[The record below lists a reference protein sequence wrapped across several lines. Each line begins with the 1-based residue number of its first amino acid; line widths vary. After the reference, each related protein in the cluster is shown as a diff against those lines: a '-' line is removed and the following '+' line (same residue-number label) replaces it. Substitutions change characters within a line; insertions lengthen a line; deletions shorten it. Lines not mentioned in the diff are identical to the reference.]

1 MSDSTGN
8 PYSGQPDQPDSSGQQ
23 PPGYPPPSGQPAE
36 PTSPYGQQP
45 PPQSPHGQQP
55 PAQPPYGQP
64 AYGQPAYGQPGY
76 GQPGYG
82 QPGYGQP
89 AYGQQGYGDPGR
101 RPGSVTAAGVLTLIF
116 SGLSL
121 LMFGFVLVAFLV
133 ARDLVVD
140 EMSTTP
146 GLEGIEPNDVVTGV
160 VVVMV
165 GLVLWC
171 IVAMVLAVF
180 AMRRSN
186 GARVGLVIS
195 ASLAAILC
203 LVSIQSLLSG
213 LPLIAC
219 IVTIVC
225 LFAGGAND
233 WYSGRP
239 GNTTGGGWQGSP
251 VA

>member
-8 PYSGQPDQPDSSGQQ
+8 PYPGQPDQPDSSGQR
-23 PPGYPPPSGQPAE
+23 PPAQSPPPSPYGQPPTGQPAE
-36 PTSPYGQQP
+36 PTSPYGQP
-45 PPQSPHGQQP
+45 PAQQ

-76 GQPGYG
+76 GQPAYGQGYG
-82 QPGYGQP
+82 QT
-89 AYGQQGYGDPGR
+89 DPGR
-101 RPGSVTAAGVLTLIF
+101 RPGSVTAAGVLTLVF

-121 LMFGFVLVAFLV
+121 VMFSFVLVMFLV
-133 ARDLVVD
+133 ARDFVVD
-140 EMSTTP
+140 EMATAP
-146 GLEGIEPNDVVTGV
+146 GFEDIDPNDIVTGV
-160 VVVMV
+160 VVMMV

-171 IVAMVLAVF
+171 IAAMVLAVF

-186 GARVGLVIS
+186 GARIGLVIS
-195 ASLAAILC
+195 ASVAAVLC
-203 LVSIQSLLSG
+203 LVSIQSLVSG

-225 LFAGGAND
+225 LFAGGANA

-239 GNTTGGGWQGSP
+239 GNTGGGWQGSP

>member
-8 PYSGQPDQPDSSGQQ
+8 PYSGQPDQPDASGQQ
-23 PPGYPPPSGQPAE
+23 PPSYPPPTGQPAE
-36 PTSPYGQQP
+36 PTAPYGQQPPAQQPPAPSPYGQQP
-45 PPQSPHGQQP
+45 AYGQP
-55 PAQPPYGQP
+55 VYGQP
-64 AYGQPAYGQPGY
+64 A
-76 GQPGYG
+76 YG

-121 LMFGFVLVAFLV
+121 LIFGFVLVAFLV
-133 ARDLVVD
+133 ARDLVVE
-140 EMSTTP
+140 EMGNAP
-146 GLEGIEPNDVVTGV
+146 GFENIDPNDVVTGV
-160 VVVMV
+160 VVMMV

-195 ASLAAILC
+195 SVLAAILC
-203 LVSIQSLLSG
+203 LISIQSAISG

-225 LFAGGAND
+225 LFAGGANA

-239 GNTTGGGWQGSP
+239 GGGSGGWQGSP

>member
-23 PPGYPPPSGQPAE
+23 PPSYPPPASSPYGQPPAGQPAE
-36 PTSPYGQQP
+36 PTSPYGHQP
-45 PPQSPHGQQP
+45 PPQSPYGQQP
-55 PAQPPYGQP
+55 PAQP
-64 AYGQPAYGQPGY
+64 A
-76 GQPGYG
+76 YG

-89 AYGQQGYGDPGR
+89 AYGQPSYGQQGYSEPGR
-101 RPGSVTAAGVLTLIF
+101 RPGSVTTAGVLTLVF

-121 LMFGFVLVAFLV
+121 LMFGFVLVMFLV

-140 EMSTTP
+140 EMATTQ
-146 GLEGIEPNDVVTGV
+146 GFENIDANDIVTGV
-160 VVVMV
+160 VVIMV

-171 IVAMVLAVF
+171 AVAMVLAVF

-203 LVSIQSLLSG
+203 LISIQTLLSG
-213 LPLIAC
+213 VPLIAC
-219 IVTIVC
+219 VVTVVC

>member
-8 PYSGQPDQPDSSGQQ
+8 SQSGQPDQPDSTGQQ
-23 PPGYPPPSGQPAE
+23 PPAYPPPGGQPAE
-36 PTSPYGQQP
+36 PTPPYGQQP
-45 PPQSPHGQQP
+45 PPPSPYGQPPAQPPYGQQP

-64 AYGQPAYGQPGY
+64 AYGQPGY
-76 GQPGYG
+76 GQPA
-82 QPGYGQP
+82 YGQP

-116 SGLSL
+116 SGLL
-121 LMFGFVLVAFLV
+121 LVTFGFVLVMFLV
-133 ARDLVVD
+133 ARSVVVD
-140 EMSTTP
+140 QMATAP
-146 GLEGIEPNDVVTGV
+146 GFEDVDPNDIVTGV
-160 VVVMV
+160 VVIMV

-171 IVAMVLAVF
+171 LVAMVLAVF

-203 LVSIQSLLSG
+203 MVSIQSLLSG
-213 LPLIAC
+213 LPLVAC
-219 IVTIVC
+219 IVTIIC
-225 LFAGGAND
+225 LFAGGANA
-233 WYSGRP
+233 WYSARP
-239 GNTTGGGWQGSP
+239 GNTGGGWQGSP

>member
-23 PPGYPPPSGQPAE
+23 PPAQSPPPSPYGQPPTGQPAE
-36 PTSPYGQQP
+36 PTSPYGQP
-45 PPQSPHGQQP
+45 PAQQ

-76 GQPGYG
+76 GQPAYGQGYG
-82 QPGYGQP
+82 QT
-89 AYGQQGYGDPGR
+89 DPGR
-101 RPGSVTAAGVLTLIF
+101 RPGSVTAAGVLTLVF

-121 LMFGFVLVAFLV
+121 VMFSFVLVMFLV
-133 ARDLVVD
+133 ARDFVVD
-140 EMSTTP
+140 EMATAP
-146 GLEGIEPNDVVTGV
+146 GFEDIDPNDIVTGV
-160 VVVMV
+160 VVMMV

-171 IVAMVLAVF
+171 IAAMVLAVF

-186 GARVGLVIS
+186 GARIGLVIS
-195 ASLAAILC
+195 ASVAAVLC
-203 LVSIQSLLSG
+203 LVSIQSLVSG

-225 LFAGGAND
+225 LFAGGANA

-239 GNTTGGGWQGSP
+239 GNTGGGWQGSP

>member
-8 PYSGQPDQPDSSGQQ
+8 PHSGQPGQPDQPDAPGQQ
-23 PPGYPPPSGQPAE
+23 PPSYPPPSGQPAE
-36 PTSPYGQQP
+36 PTAPYGQQGSPAYGQQP
-45 PPQSPHGQQP
+45 PTHS
-55 PAQPPYGQP
+55 PYGQP

-76 GQPGYG
+76 GQP
-82 QPGYGQP
+82 
-89 AYGQQGYGDPGR
+89 AYGQQGYGDQGR

-133 ARDLVVD
+133 ARDLVVE
-140 EMSTTP
+140 EMANAP
-146 GLEGIEPNDVVTGV
+146 GFQDIDPNDVVTGV
-160 VVVMV
+160 VIMMV

-171 IVAMVLAVF
+171 VVAMVLAVF

-186 GARVGLVIS
+186 GARIGLVIS
-195 ASLAAILC
+195 SVLAAILC
-203 LVSIQSLLSG
+203 LISVQSLISG

-219 IVTIVC
+219 IVTVVC
-225 LFAGGAND
+225 LFAGGANA
-233 WYSGRP
+233 WYSGRA
-239 GNTTGGGWQGSP
+239 GGGSGGWQGSP